1 MAKRKKVA
9 YRRRNQN
16 RFSMFLVS
24 LVVVMILVVVAVKS
38 IELNAKSADNREEI
52 DSWNAKIAE
61 EQLRKEELEEQG
73 IYMKTKQWAK
83 EMANK
88 MGLVFEDEILFEE
101 KDQ

>member
-52 DSWNAKIAE
+52 DFWNAKIAE

>member
-9 YRRRNQN
+9 YRRKNQN

-38 IELNAKSADNREEI
+38 IELNAKSADNREQI

-61 EQLRKEELEEQG
+61 EQMRKEELEEQG

-101 KDQ
+101 KDK